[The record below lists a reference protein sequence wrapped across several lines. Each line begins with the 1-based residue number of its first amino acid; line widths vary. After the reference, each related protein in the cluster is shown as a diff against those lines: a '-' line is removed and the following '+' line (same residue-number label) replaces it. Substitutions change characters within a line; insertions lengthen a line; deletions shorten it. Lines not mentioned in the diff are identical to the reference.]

1 MVDFAKRGKERI
13 VLCKKL
19 VKNTNRMIPGERD
32 CTRPCRAQEGLRL
45 MEETAESLKR
55 VVSQMDTIQ
64 YADSHI
70 LNSDISSI
78 VDDCDRDDLND
89 FLNIDIFL
97 LNEDEHGEIR
107 DQEDRSET
115 RSLLVAGREDNTM
128 KSVENDV
135 ELEEDSEHT
144 EVNSEDICRRPMKV

>member
-1 MVDFAKRGKERI
+1 
-13 VLCKKL
+13 
-19 VKNTNRMIPGERD
+19 MIPGERD
-32 CTRPCRAQEGLRL
+32 WTRLCQAQEGLRL
-45 MEETAESLKR
+45 MEETADSLKR
-55 VVSQMDTIQ
+55 VVSQMDTILQ
-64 YADSHI
+64 YADSHT

-128 KSVENDV
+128 KSVENDE
-135 ELEEDSEHT
+135 ELEEDCEHT

>member
-1 MVDFAKRGKERI
+1 
-13 VLCKKL
+13 
-19 VKNTNRMIPGERD
+19 
-32 CTRPCRAQEGLRL
+32 
-45 MEETAESLKR
+45 MEETADSLKR
-55 VVSQMDTIQ
+55 VVSQMDTILQ
-64 YADSHI
+64 YADSHT

-128 KSVENDV
+128 KSVENDE
-135 ELEEDSEHT
+135 ELEEDCEHP

>member
-1 MVDFAKRGKERI
+1 
-13 VLCKKL
+13 
-19 VKNTNRMIPGERD
+19 
-32 CTRPCRAQEGLRL
+32 
-45 MEETAESLKR
+45 MEPETAETLKR
-55 VVSQMDTIQ
+55 VVSHMDTILQ
-64 YADSHI
+64 YADSHT

-128 KSVENDV
+128 KSVENDE
-135 ELEEDSEHT
+135 ELEEDSEHI
-144 EVNSEDICRRPMKV
+144 EVNSEDIWRRPMKV

>member
-1 MVDFAKRGKERI
+1 
-13 VLCKKL
+13 
-19 VKNTNRMIPGERD
+19 
-32 CTRPCRAQEGLRL
+32 

-55 VVSQMDTIQ
+55 VVSQMDTILQ
-64 YADSHI
+64 YEDSHS

-78 VDDCDRDDLND
+78 ADDCDRDDLSGS
-89 FLNIDIFL
+89 LNIDIFL

-128 KSVENDV
+128 KSVENDE
-135 ELEEDSEHT
+135 ELEKDSEHT
-144 EVNSEDICRRPMKV
+144 EVISEDICRRPMKV

>member
-1 MVDFAKRGKERI
+1 
-13 VLCKKL
+13 
-19 VKNTNRMIPGERD
+19 MIPGERD

-55 VVSQMDTIQ
+55 VVSQMDTILQ